1 MAAWETGFDSE
12 ALRKRVLSEM
22 PDEESLYD
30 LAELFKVFGDTTRIR
45 ILYALFEAEMCL

>member
-1 MAAWETGFDSE
+1 MKVIQVTEPVTALEAGFDSE
-12 ALRKRVLSEM
+12 ALRNRVLSEM

-45 ILYALFEAEMCL
+45 IL